1 MKFKL
6 PAFLENIESPVE
18 GEVALRKYA
27 ANPLA
32 FGGEPDLFSAG
43 NVAGSDASCADVAN
57 NSAAIVIGIDEVGR
71 GPLAGPVVACAAV
84 LKSPDA
90 LLTLNDSKKLSRPKR
105 EAMFEQVK
113 DACACYAIASASVE
127 EIDEMNILEA
137 DFLAMRRA
145 LQALGFPGLNET
157 APEIPIEVKGSIN
170 DALHPNDASGSVIL
184 NAKREGS
191 SEVSKTVILNNA
203 ANDAMKNV
211 ILNEAQRNEGSS
223 DGSNA
228 VMPDSIPASP
238 LSSLVF
244 HLSSNILIAVD
255 GNLKIRGVP
264 AEKQMPIV
272 KGDGRIASISAASI
286 LAKVFRDRY
295 MDKLEELYPGYGFDK
310 HAGYGTKAHLD
321 AIRRQGYTPAHR
333 KSFHPK
339 GL

>member
-27 ANPLA
+27 ANPLS
-32 FGGEPDLFSAG
+32 FGGDCSLDLFAGNSAG
-43 NVAGSDASCADVAN
+43 ATGNRT
-57 NSAAIVIGIDEVGR
+57 AIVIGIDEVGR

-157 APEIPIEVKGSIN
+157 APEIPIEVKGTLN
-170 DALHPNDASGSVIL
+170 DALNS
-184 NAKREGS
+184 
-191 SEVSKTVILNNA
+191 A
-203 ANDAMKNV
+203 ANDAANAV
-211 ILNEAQRNEGSS
+211 ILNEAPRNEGSS
-223 DGSNA
+223 DGS
-228 VMPDSIPASP
+228 
-238 LSSLVF
+238 
-244 HLSSNILIAVD
+244 HNILIAVD
-255 GNLKIRGVP
+255 GNLKIHGVS

-321 AIRRQGYTPAHR
+321 AIRRQGFTPAHR

>member
-1 MKFKL
+1 MLIAENDDEAFCVAPTLSNFWLMKFKL

-18 GEVALRKYA
+18 GEVVLRRFA

-32 FGGEPDLFSAG
+32 FGGDLDLFSAG
-43 NVAGSDASCADVAN
+43 TNGALSGNAAE
-57 NSAAIVIGIDEVGR
+57 NSAIVVGIDEVGR

-105 EAMFEQVK
+105 EAMFDAVK

-127 EIDEMNILEA
+127 EIDEINILEA

-157 APEIPIEVKGSIN
+157 APEIPIEVKGSLK
-170 DALHPNDASGSVIL
+170 DAA
-184 NAKREGS
+184 
-191 SEVSKTVILNNA
+191 
-203 ANDAMKNV
+203 NV

-223 DGSNA
+223 NGF
-228 VMPDSIPASP
+228 P
-238 LSSLVF
+238 
-244 HLSSNILIAVD
+244 NILVAVD

-321 AIRRQGYTPAHR
+321 AIRRQGFTPAHR

-339 GL
+339 SL

>member
-84 LKSPDA
+84 LKTPDA

-145 LQALGFPGLNET
+145 LQALGFSGLNET
-157 APEIPIEVKGSIN
+157 APEIPVEVKGSLK
-170 DALHPNDASGSVIL
+170 DAANVIL
-184 NAKREGS
+184 TPQAERF

-223 DGSNA
+223 D
-228 VMPDSIPASP
+228 V
-238 LSSLVF
+238 
-244 HLSSNILIAVD
+244 SSNILIAVD

>member
-6 PAFLENIESPVE
+6 PAFLEKIESPVE
-18 GEVALRKYA
+18 GEVALRKFA

-32 FGGEPDLFSAG
+32 FGGELDLFSAG
-43 NVAGSDASCADVAN
+43 AN
-57 NSAAIVIGIDEVGR
+57 GALSGNAVENSAIVVGIDEVGR

-105 EAMFEQVK
+105 EAMFDAVK

-127 EIDEMNILEA
+127 EIDEINILEA

-157 APEIPIEVKGSIN
+157 APEIPIEVKGSLK
-170 DALHPNDASGSVIL
+170 DAA
-184 NAKREGS
+184 
-191 SEVSKTVILNNA
+191 
-203 ANDAMKNV
+203 NV

-223 DGSNA
+223 NGF
-228 VMPDSIPASP
+228 P
-238 LSSLVF
+238 
-244 HLSSNILIAVD
+244 NILVAVD
-255 GNLKIRGVP
+255 GNLKIDKMP
-264 AEKQMPIV
+264 QDIQMPIV

-295 MDKLEELYPGYGFDK
+295 MDKLEKLYPGYGFDK

-321 AIRRQGYTPAHR
+321 AIRRQGFTPAHR

-339 GL
+339 SL

>member
-18 GEVALRKYA
+18 GEVALRRFA

-32 FGGEPDLFSAG
+32 FGGDLDLFSAG
-43 NVAGSDASCADVAN
+43 ADGALSGSAAE
-57 NSAAIVIGIDEVGR
+57 NSAIVVGIDEVGR

-105 EAMFEQVK
+105 EAMFDAVK

-127 EIDEMNILEA
+127 EIDEINILEA

-157 APEIPIEVKGSIN
+157 APEIPIEVKGSLK
-170 DALHPNDASGSVIL
+170 DAA
-184 NAKREGS
+184 
-191 SEVSKTVILNNA
+191 
-203 ANDAMKNV
+203 NV

-223 DGSNA
+223 NGF
-228 VMPDSIPASP
+228 P
-238 LSSLVF
+238 
-244 HLSSNILIAVD
+244 NILVAVD

-321 AIRRQGYTPAHR
+321 AIRRQGFTPAHR

-339 GL
+339 SL

>member
-1 MKFKL
+1 MLIAENDDEAFCDAPTLSNFWLMKFKL

-18 GEVALRKYA
+18 GEVALRKFA

-32 FGGEPDLFSAG
+32 FGGDLDLFSAG
-43 NVAGSDASCADVAN
+43 ANGALSGNASE
-57 NSAAIVIGIDEVGR
+57 NSAIVVGIDEVGR

-105 EAMFEQVK
+105 EAMFDAVK

-127 EIDEMNILEA
+127 EIDEINILEA

-157 APEIPIEVKGSIN
+157 APEIPIEVKGSLK
-170 DALHPNDASGSVIL
+170 DAA
-184 NAKREGS
+184 
-191 SEVSKTVILNNA
+191 
-203 ANDAMKNV
+203 NV

-223 DGSNA
+223 NGF
-228 VMPDSIPASP
+228 P
-238 LSSLVF
+238 
-244 HLSSNILIAVD
+244 NILVAVD

-321 AIRRQGYTPAHR
+321 AIRHQGFTPAHR

-339 GL
+339 SL